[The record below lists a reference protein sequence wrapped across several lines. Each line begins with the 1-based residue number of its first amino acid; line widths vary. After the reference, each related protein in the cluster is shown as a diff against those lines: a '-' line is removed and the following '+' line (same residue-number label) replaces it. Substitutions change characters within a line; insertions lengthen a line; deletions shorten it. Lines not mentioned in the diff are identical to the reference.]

1 MKAKLRKAQKEKE
14 KLKQNQNNLQSSKN
28 ESQSH
33 SHSQGQNQSDN
44 DNNKLIN
51 ESSSNTEIIDNNN
64 KNIINVNQSKEEV
77 KSLKKDLN
85 PKNQEKADNYNKKQ
99 INPEE
104 YKEQELSRIA
114 TMFNF
119 EVDKGKKII
128 NIMEN
133 DEYYDMRRQINELEK
148 ELESTKQEYED
159 VIKQN
164 KMETENQKEQIE
176 ELENELKRQVDFDI
190 ENLKKENIILLRDVN
205 VLDKKLDSINAL
217 YKKEEYDMNST
228 INELD
233 NTIRKL
239 KGEIFFVEDLKMR
252 LKNLKNKNNQQD
264 LVNSINFN
272 FNIKE
277 DNEDIKDIT
286 DTSKFGNVKSKTGSI
301 PITDILDFSSI
312 DSKRSI
318 KKIYI

>member
-1 MKAKLRKAQKEKE
+1 MKAKLRKAQRE
-14 KLKQNQNNLQSSKN
+14 KLKQNQNNIQGSKN
-28 ESQSH
+28 ESQSQ
-33 SHSQGQNQSDN
+33 SQVQNQSEN
-44 DNNKLIN
+44 DGNKIIN
-51 ESSSNTEIIDNNN
+51 ESESNTEIIDNNN
-64 KNIINVNQSKEEV
+64 KNMININQSKDEV

-85 PKNQEKADNYNKKQ
+85 PKNQEKDDNVNKIQ

-133 DEYYDMRRQINELEK
+133 DEYYDMRRQINELEE
-148 ELESTKQEYED
+148 ELEKTKQEYED
-159 VIKQN
+159 VIQQN
-164 KMETENQKEQIE
+164 KIETESQKEQIE

-190 ENLKKENIILLRDVN
+190 EKLKKENIILLRDVN

-252 LKNLKNKNNQQD
+252 LKNLKNKNNQQE
-264 LVNSINFN
+264 LINSINFN

-286 DTSKFGNVKSKTGSI
+286 DTYKFGNVKSKTGSI

>member
-1 MKAKLRKAQKEKE
+1 MKAKLRKAQKE

-33 SHSQGQNQSDN
+33 SHSQVQNQSDN

-51 ESSSNTEIIDNNN
+51 ESSSNTEIIDNNNN

-114 TMFNF
+114 TMFDF

-148 ELESTKQEYED
+148 ELENTKQEYED

-318 KKIYI
+318 KKIYV

>member
-1 MKAKLRKAQKEKE
+1 MKAKLRKAQRE
-14 KLKQNQNNLQSSKN
+14 KLKQNQNNIQGSKN
-28 ESQSH
+28 ESQSQ
-33 SHSQGQNQSDN
+33 SQVQNQSEN
-44 DNNKLIN
+44 DGNKIIN
-51 ESSSNTEIIDNNN
+51 ESESNTEIIDNNN
-64 KNIINVNQSKEEV
+64 KNVININQSKEEV

-85 PKNQEKADNYNKKQ
+85 PKNQEKDDNVNKIQ

-133 DEYYDMRRQINELEK
+133 DEYYDMRRQINELEE
-148 ELESTKQEYED
+148 ELEKTKQEYED
-159 VIKQN
+159 VIQQN
-164 KMETENQKEQIE
+164 KIETESQKEQIE

-190 ENLKKENIILLRDVN
+190 EKLKKENIILLRDVN

-252 LKNLKNKNNQQD
+252 LKNLKNKNNQQE
-264 LVNSINFN
+264 LINSINFN

-277 DNEDIKDIT
+277 DNGDINDIT
-286 DTSKFGNVKSKTGSI
+286 DTSKFGNVKSMTGSI

>member
-1 MKAKLRKAQKEKE
+1 MKAKLRKAQRE
-14 KLKQNQNNLQSSKN
+14 KLKQNQNNIQGSKN
-28 ESQSH
+28 ESQSQ
-33 SHSQGQNQSDN
+33 SQVQNQSEN
-44 DNNKLIN
+44 DGNKIIN
-51 ESSSNTEIIDNNN
+51 ESESNTEIIDNNN
-64 KNIINVNQSKEEV
+64 KNVININQSKEEV

-85 PKNQEKADNYNKKQ
+85 PKNQEKDDNVNKIQ

-133 DEYYDMRRQINELEK
+133 DEYYDMRRQINELEE
-148 ELESTKQEYED
+148 ELEKTKQEYED
-159 VIKQN
+159 VIQQN
-164 KMETENQKEQIE
+164 KIETESQKEQIE

-190 ENLKKENIILLRDVN
+190 EKLKKENIILLRDVN

-252 LKNLKNKNNQQD
+252 LKNLKNKNNQQE
-264 LVNSINFN
+264 LINSINFN

-318 KKIYI
+318 KKIYV